1 MPLNSY
7 CRLSDMAGKVLW
19 QSAGADNLAIPAAE
33 LPKGVYVL
41 SVTISGSAVEY
52 IKLLK

>member
-7 CRLSDMAGKVLW
+7 CRLSDMAGKILW
-19 QSAGADNLAIPAAE
+19 QGAGADNLAIPATG

-41 SVTISGSAVEY
+41 SVSINGSAVEY